1 MLTVTLQVNTIRLN
15 DSLSLS
21 LSVYTKKAYQLVFSV
36 YGKTAILLQY
46 CALRGIW
53 MNVEIYVSDYEY
65 EIS

>member
-46 CALRGIW
+46 CALRGI
-53 MNVEIYVSDYEY
+53 
-65 EIS
+65 